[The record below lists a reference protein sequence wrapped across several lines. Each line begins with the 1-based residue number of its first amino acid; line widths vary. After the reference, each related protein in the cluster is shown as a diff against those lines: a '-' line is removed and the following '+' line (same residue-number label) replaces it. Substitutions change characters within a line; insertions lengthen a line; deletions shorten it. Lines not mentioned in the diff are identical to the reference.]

1 MICLRSMRFPPNSFL
16 CQFITP
22 ESQRLFKKYSPIAK
36 TAILPDRAMR
46 PFSEKKNGRT
56 EVQQDSTKKGS
67 TVAVKQADPSRVKCH
82 RMHVPPQKG
91 LFRLGRDD
99 RQKCAALR
107 R

>member
-1 MICLRSMRFPPNSFL
+1 MICLRFMPFPPNSFL

-36 TAILPDRAMR
+36 TAILPDKAMR
-46 PFSEKKNGRT
+46 PFSGKKNGRT
-56 EVQQDSTKKGS
+56 EVQQDSMKKGS
-67 TVAVKQADPSRVKCH
+67 TVAVKQADPSRVKGH
-82 RMHVPPQKG
+82 RNPVPSQES
-91 LFRLGRDD
+91 LSRLGGDD